1 MVWRDVSFSNWT
13 DKIGYFEYLMTLTIG
28 MTINFVPRY
37 FGISNWI
44 PVFYVI
50 EIGEEGIRIMS
61 RMQLCLFII
70 DNCFNIFDG
79 CNIKSFIYCFAAFV
93 SLLKPTMWNVMTN
106 SFTNML
112 NLTLSILY
120 PSIFLK
126 GVQWNSLILRSYFVM
141 FILIVLI
148 RIVD

>member
-1 MVWRDVSFSNWT
+1 MLSHAYILVSVSIIANGMVGCVLFKLDW
-13 DKIGYFEYLMTLTIG
+13 KIGYFEYLMTLTIG

-79 CNIKSFIYCFAAFV
+79 CNIKSCIYCFAALV
-93 SLLKPTMWNVMTN
+93 SLLKSTMWNVMTN
-106 SFTNML
+106 SFTNLL
-112 NLTLSILY
+112 NLTLSIPRYFWRELNEMLLFLY
-120 PSIFLK
+120 H
-126 GVQWNSLILRSYFVM
+126 IL
-141 FILIVLI
+141 
-148 RIVD
+148 

>member
-1 MVWRDVSFSNWT
+1 
-13 DKIGYFEYLMTLTIG
+13 MTLTIG

-61 RMQLCLFII
+61 RMPLCLFII

-79 CNIKSFIYCFAAFV
+79 CNIKSCIYCFAALV
-93 SLLKPTMWNVMTN
+93 SLLKSTM
-106 SFTNML
+106 
-112 NLTLSILY
+112 
-120 PSIFLK
+120 
-126 GVQWNSLILRSYFVM
+126 
-141 FILIVLI
+141 
-148 RIVD
+148 

>member
-1 MVWRDVSFSNWT
+1 
-13 DKIGYFEYLMTLTIG
+13 MTLTIG

-79 CNIKSFIYCFAAFV
+79 CNIKSCIYCFAALV

-106 SFTNML
+106 SFTNLL

-148 RIVD
+148 RIVDQYI